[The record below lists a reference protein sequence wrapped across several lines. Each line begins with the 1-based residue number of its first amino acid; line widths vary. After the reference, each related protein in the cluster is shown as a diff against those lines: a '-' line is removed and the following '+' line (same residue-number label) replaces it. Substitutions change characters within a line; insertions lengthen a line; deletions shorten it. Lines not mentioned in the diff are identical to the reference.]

1 MQIKSI
7 LYYVCISLILAN
19 IYSCTPKND
28 MEVLYVDDALGEC
41 LDIEPKRFI
50 EHFNGKM
57 LKTVIVPQ
65 SEFDSIYNGFK
76 NTRYKKRWEPECRFC
91 LTTSI
96 GQVFIDHKF
105 DAFTVD
111 SDSVSVDPR
120 IVYLLR
126 KYCGFY
132 NGIEKDELQYL
143 YDSHYFNLLQDYEY
157 APPPQNAT
165 RPIWNLFVRVR
176 LHREE

>member
-1 MQIKSI
+1 MLTSCSFKKDIMVSY
-7 LYYVCISLILAN
+7 LYDGVETPFSVEPKKFDSDFQHYKVDMSYI
-19 IYSCTPKND
+19 PKN
-28 MEVLYVDDALGEC
+28 
-41 LDIEPKRFI
+41 
-50 EHFNGKM
+50 
-57 LKTVIVPQ
+57 
-65 SEFDSIYNGFK
+65 EFDSIYNGFK